1 MADGLARKISHTIV
15 MVTNVKEDKKTKC
28 QQYWPD
34 SDSKEFGPF
43 RITLA
48 DQQIF
53 ANYTIRLLQVEVS
66 MACVNEYHYTLIL
79 HVSISYQAAAL
90 STHV

>member
-1 MADGLARKISHTIV
+1 

-66 MACVNEYHYTLIL
+66 IG
-79 HVSISYQAAAL
+79 HV
-90 STHV
+90 